1 MTSSRSIRPSPLPRR
16 RRRAPKGTGEQL
28 RKEILDAT
36 EALLLETGDQA
47 AVSIR
52 TIARV
57 VGVSPPAIYLHFA
70 DKDELLVAVCGRAFS
85 QMEDDVDAAVRAAA
99 DPVEELRRRGRAYVA
114 FGVSHPE
121 LYRILFM
128 GRSRFAR
135 DDYETGRLPGMQ
147 VFGQLVD
154 NVARCMEAGAFVRA
168 DPFLVATGLW
178 VLVHG
183 ITSLRIA
190 VPEFPGIESD
200 AVVEHLLDTASRGLA
215 PPP

>member
-1 MTSSRSIRPSPLPRR
+1 MTSPRSIRPSLPRR
-16 RRRAPKGTGEQL
+16 RRRAPKGSGVQL
-28 RKEILDAT
+28 RNEILDAT

-52 TIARV
+52 AIARA

-85 QMEDDVDAAVRAAA
+85 QMEHDVDAAVRDAA
-99 DPVEELRRRGRAYVA
+99 DPGEELRRRGRAYVA
-114 FGVSHPE
+114 FGVAHPE

-128 GRSRFAR
+128 GNSRFAR
-135 DDYETGRLPGMQ
+135 EDYETGRLPGMQ
-147 VFGQLVD
+147 VFGRLVD
-154 NVARCMEAGAFVRA
+154 NVARCMEAGVFAPG

-190 VPEFPGIESD
+190 VPGFPGIESD
-200 AVVEHLLDTASRGLA
+200 TVVAHLLDTASRGLA